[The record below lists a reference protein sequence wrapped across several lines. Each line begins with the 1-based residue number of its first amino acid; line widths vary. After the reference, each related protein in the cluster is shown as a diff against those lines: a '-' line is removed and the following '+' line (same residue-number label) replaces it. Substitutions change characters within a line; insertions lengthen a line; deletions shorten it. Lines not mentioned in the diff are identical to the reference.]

1 MKLSLAAELAVRGA
15 IVLAIRYGDGPITL
29 AEVCAPRDL
38 PRQYLAKIFSAL
50 VRAGLVRPQRGK
62 KGGYQLARGPEAITV
77 LEIIE
82 AVEGPIMLNFC
93 QRKPPECD
101 QEGCPV
107 RPVWAELQKTIRDR
121 LGSVTLADCV
131 RCVGLVGLDADSDA
145 AETPTPTSRQR

>member
-15 IVLAIRYGDGPITL
+15 TVLAIRYGDGPIAL
-29 AEVCAPRDL
+29 AEICAPRDL

-62 KGGYQLARGPEAITV
+62 KGGYQLARDPAAITV

-82 AVEGPIMLNFC
+82 AVEGPITLNFC
-93 QRKPPECD
+93 QQEPPECD
-101 QEGCPV
+101 QEKCPV

-121 LGSVTLADCV
+121 LGSIALADCV
-131 RCVGLVGLDADSDA
+131 RCAGLVGLDADVEA
-145 AETPTPTSRQR
+145 GETPARPSRQR